1 MTCEQGEGVGGGP
14 LTTSDPLQNKG
25 SWRRR
30 FLGGLLN
37 SNFLR
42 IQEREI
48 KETFL
53 EERVIG

>member
-1 MTCEQGEGVGGGP
+1 MSRERVWVGGP

-37 SNFLR
+37 CNFLR